1 MKINFPVINCIVVFA
16 FSIYTTWDS
25 VNSSRSKAIINSP
38 PQSVGAASPNTFDT
52 ILLPFRDTSYKLRF
66 YIFDT
71 ENGHEDSANSTIT
84 FYRSHKGIGRIIFT
98 DSFYCMYNSIE
109 HMDFNNDKIKDLL
122 FFYYTG
128 GRSNPTYHLYLVDT
142 MRHKLTYVKGF
153 EDLPNP
159 FLDSTNNI
167 ITSGV
172 LYADRIAY
180 SFYRI
185 TNNHL
190 INLGHPIDTD
200 WNDSTE
206 YENAIK
212 QILKEKP

>member
-1 MKINFPVINCIVVFA
+1 
-16 FSIYTTWDS
+16 
-25 VNSSRSKAIINSP
+25 
-38 PQSVGAASPNTFDT
+38 
-52 ILLPFRDTSYKLRF
+52 
-66 YIFDT
+66 
-71 ENGHEDSANSTIT
+71 
-84 FYRSHKGIGRIIFT
+84 
-98 DSFYCMYNSIE
+98 
-109 HMDFNNDKIKDLL
+109 MDFNNDKIKDLL